1 MNKLREH
8 KNLTVFSG
16 KVNEIKVKKMKKT
29 TDYVILS
36 PNKMPEKSETTGS
49 KSPTYIF
56 TTFHKAYI
64 F

>member
-1 MNKLREH
+1 
-8 KNLTVFSG
+8 
-16 KVNEIKVKKMKKT
+16 MKKT

-36 PNKMPEKSETTGS
+36 PNKMPEKSVTTGS
-49 KSPTYIF
+49 KSLTYIF